1 MAIKL
6 FFSLAAFVLTPTIL
20 FSQAGIL
27 DGDFD
32 GDGRVTTAILSGDS
46 KATCLAIQP
55 NGYIVAAGSAITS
68 GAGAST
74 NYGIVRYRP
83 DGSLDNTF
91 SLNGKADFG
100 IATAAND
107 DAEAVAILPD
117 GKILVAGNS
126 ATATGTAFSALL
138 LNPGGTS
145 FDVSFGTN
153 GKLLLETVDFI
164 FESMVLQPDGKIVA
178 AGYSYN
184 GQNYDFAVLRLL
196 ANGTLDNTFSGDGK
210 AVIPIGANTTD
221 FASAV
226 ALQPDGKIVIA
237 GSAAST
243 ERSFALVRLNPNGSL
258 DNSFSFDG
266 KLTTL
271 IGDFADSEAVLVQ
284 PDGKIVAAGHTA
296 AIINGV
302 KDMTLVRYNP
312 DGTLDLTF
320 NVDGKRTINL
330 QGDDLGNDL
339 LQQSDGKLIII
350 GAGGTNNG
358 MMAVRLMPDG
368 SNDASFGLAGFT
380 IADFDEFATPSEAA
394 FTPNNRLVMAGF
406 KRGENDTYE
415 FALAQF
421 LLGLIVEAED
431 LGNPGA
437 KLIYPNPIGNQA
449 VFEYELPQNG
459 EVTITLIDL
468 QGRLMHNF
476 LTNETRNAGKNI
488 ETLEFAAETP
498 SGPYFLQLKT
508 ETGSAMIKIQKL

>member
-1 MAIKL
+1 MAFKL
-6 FFSLAAFVLTPTIL
+6 FFRLAAFAIAPNIL

-27 DGDFD
+27 DSDFD
-32 GDGRVTTAILSGDS
+32 GDGRVTTAILNGDN
-46 KATCLAIQP
+46 KANCIAIQP
-55 NGYIVAAGSAITS
+55 NGYIVAAGSTISS

-126 ATATGTAFSALL
+126 ATATGTAFSALV

-153 GKLLLETVDFI
+153 GKLLLETVDFV
-164 FESMVLQPDGKIVA
+164 FRSMVLQPDGKIVA
-178 AGYSYN
+178 AGYSNN
-184 GQNYDFAVLRLL
+184 GQNFDFAVLRLL

-210 AVIPIGANTTD
+210 ALIPIGANTSD
-221 FASAV
+221 FGSAV

-266 KLTTL
+266 KLTTA
-271 IGDFADSEAVLVQ
+271 IGDFADADAVLVQ
-284 PDGKIVAAGHTA
+284 PDGKIVAAGHSSAT
-296 AIINGV
+296 IGSV

-330 QGDDLGNDL
+330 QGDDLGIDL
-339 LQQSDGKLIII
+339 LRQSDGKLIII
-350 GAGGTNNG
+350 GVGGTNNG

-368 SNDASFGLAGFT
+368 SNDANFGLAGFT
-380 IADFDEFATPSEAA
+380 IADFDEFATPTQAA
-394 FTPNNRLVMAGF
+394 FTPNNRLVIAGY
-406 KRGENDTYE
+406 KKGGNDTYE

-421 LLGLIVEAED
+421 LLGLIVEAKD

-437 KLIYPNPIGNQA
+437 KLIYPNPVGNQA
-449 VFEYELPQNG
+449 IFEYELPQAG
-459 EVTITLIDL
+459 EVTIALFDL
-468 QGRLMHNF
+468 QGRLMHRF
-476 LTNETRNAGKNI
+476 LTNETRNAGKNV
-488 ETLEFAAETP
+488 ETLDFPIETP
-498 SGPYFLQLKT
+498 SGTFFLQLKT
-508 ETGSAMIKIQKL
+508 EIGSAMVKIQKL